1 MNNIIY
7 LKDVVTLQ
15 LDENKCTGCGM
26 CLEVCPHE
34 VFKMN
39 DSHAVIQNR
48 DACMECGACSRNCPF
63 GAISVEAGVGC
74 AAAVI
79 NSLLGRCCHL
89 GMHDIEQSVLPRI
102 PDQDEAVFVQAVGIV
117 GTERIVKCR
126 GGFVERNAMFLEIR
140 RCLSLVPDT
149 AHVINV

>member
-1 MNNIIY
+1 MNNMTY

-39 DSHAVIQNR
+39 SSHAIIQNR
-48 DACMECGACSRNCPF
+48 DACMECGACSRNCPVD
-63 GAISVEAGVGC
+63 AISVESGVGC

-79 NSLLGRCCHL
+79 NSMLGRKSSECSCSVDSTDSKVKQGGCC
-89 GMHDIEQSVLPRI
+89 
-102 PDQDEAVFVQAVGIV
+102 
-117 GTERIVKCR
+117 C
-126 GGFVERNAMFLEIR
+126 
-140 RCLSLVPDT
+140 
-149 AHVINV
+149 